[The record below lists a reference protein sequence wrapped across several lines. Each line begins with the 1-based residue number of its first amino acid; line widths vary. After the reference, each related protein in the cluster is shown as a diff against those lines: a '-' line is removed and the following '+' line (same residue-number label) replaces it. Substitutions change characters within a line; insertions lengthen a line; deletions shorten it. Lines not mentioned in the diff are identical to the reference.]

1 MARRAGI
8 CEDLKVRSGSNNR
21 FHLKSFPS
29 RPGDGDRNFPTLND
43 SNRIREK
50 TRGYH
55 NQKSNPR
62 FRNSSFTRITDDAIR
77 LKSVPIEPFWPNKQ
91 NNSVGAE
98 FR

>member
-1 MARRAGI
+1 MARRVGI
-8 CEDLKVRSGSNNR
+8 FEGPKVWSGSMNH
-21 FHLKSFPS
+21 FHQKSFPS
-29 RPGDGDRNFPTLND
+29 RPVDGDRNFPTLND
-43 SNRIREK
+43 SNRIRDK

-55 NQKSNPR
+55 NQKFNPR

-91 NNSVGAE
+91 NDSAGAE